1 MQGIS
6 GELHGRAWPAK
17 EARWPRSSRRARR
30 RAGPWQTAQAAGMT
44 LPARRTSSGIGPR
57 ATCVRSGVRYQSFV
71 CRWWVVQGTLGDGI
85 RSFSPKGC
93 RQPSANEKTKKTMK
107 CCMYVDLSLYRGRT
121 SPSAGGTPAYH
132 ACTAPTAPLPG
143 RRRNGHSLDSVYPSR
158 SRDPSVRVQLF
169 STSDMVRTD
178 VVASKPVPAA
188 GELGGHV
195 RCQSIYKGARIARR
209 IGLLAWLCLRGLSG
223 ICRPHGMGS
232 WWVLSRRQCGDRKG
246 VIPVLRRQ
254 LRAGVRLLIP
264 QRRRRHAL
272 RRPFGM
278 VAAHGAAGQVPRKAP
293 AAAAAARGVGFLGPT
308 TRGTPR
314 RCNARGRAARR
325 QS

>member
-1 MQGIS
+1 MES
-6 GELHGRAWPAK
+6 GASA
-17 EARWPRSSRRARR
+17 
-30 RAGPWQTAQAAGMT
+30 
-44 LPARRTSSGIGPR
+44 PR
-57 ATCVRSGVRYQSFV
+57 AAR
-71 CRWWVVQGTLGDGI
+71 LA
-85 RSFSPKGC
+85 
-93 RQPSANEKTKKTMK
+93 SANEKTKKTMK

-308 TRGTPR
+308 TRGSRGGAMRGGARRGGSPDR
-314 RCNARGRAARR
+314 RCSRSGQVRKSCSSPSRGRHICRRPRARRARAGSWQIDSRARGACALPPR
-325 QS
+325 